1 MTCYCGDII
10 KTAEQNYVAAVFGIS
25 KPAWA

>member
-1 MTCYCGDII
+1 MAGLGGDII

-25 KPAWA
+25 KAAWA